1 MIPAEGTKMTAGD
14 ELLLRL
20 DRAQTVALVLGGAG
34 LVVSLGAWVLVPE
47 HFFTSYLVGYLF
59 WIGIT
64 LGSIGLTMLHHLS
77 GGSWGLVIRRPLEA
91 GATTALA
98 LALLFLPIAFG
109 LDRLFPWA
117 VSGSPSESLVVEPS
131 PYLNRTFFLI
141 RAAGYFAVWIAM
153 ALGLAG
159 LSSRQ
164 DLTTDQ
170 SPTRWLQRL
179 SGPGSVLLFLTAT
192 FSAIDW
198 GMSREPQWASTIYG
212 PMLITG
218 DAMATFALMIVVTAF
233 LAQASPMSEIAT
245 PGRLNDLG
253 NLLLAFVMLWAYMS
267 FCQYL
272 IVWSGNLTEEIPWYL
287 RRTRGGWQWFAL
299 ALVACQFFLPF
310 FVLLFREFKR
320 DPRYL
325 LRITLWILVMRW
337 VEMVW
342 LVIPASFDPASPQIP
357 WIEVPLSAAATV
369 GIGGIWTW
377 FFIGRLKRGPLVP
390 LADPNLVEAL
400 RHSGD

>member
-131 PYLNRTFFLI
+131 PYLNRTFFFDP
-141 RAAGYFAVWIAM
+141 R
-153 ALGLAG
+153 
-159 LSSRQ
+159 R
-164 DLTTDQ
+164 
-170 SPTRWLQRL
+170 RL
-179 SGPGSVLLFLTAT
+179 
-192 FSAIDW
+192 
-198 GMSREPQWASTIYG
+198 
-212 PMLITG
+212 
-218 DAMATFALMIVVTAF
+218 
-233 LAQASPMSEIAT
+233 
-245 PGRLNDLG
+245 
-253 NLLLAFVMLWAYMS
+253 
-267 FCQYL
+267 
-272 IVWSGNLTEEIPWYL
+272 L
-287 RRTRGGWQWFAL
+287 RRVDRDGTRACRALEPARPHHRPISDPMAPAAERSGQCL
-299 ALVACQFFLPF
+299 ALLDGD
-310 FVLLFREFKR
+310 VL
-320 DPRYL
+320 
-325 LRITLWILVMRW
+325 
-337 VEMVW
+337 
-342 LVIPASFDPASPQIP
+342 
-357 WIEVPLSAAATV
+357 
-369 GIGGIWTW
+369 
-377 FFIGRLKRGPLVP
+377 
-390 LADPNLVEAL
+390 
-400 RHSGD
+400 GD